1 MTSENPNDPLHGVTL
16 KAIMEDLIARRGWD
30 DLAANIKIRCFA
42 SDPSLKSSLKF
53 LRKTDWARDRVEQ
66 LYLEDQRVLERK
78 RKRNRRRAAMRAH
91 RAEQESESPS
101 EDPSESPSEDP
112 DQDLPAG
119 EGPLESELQQSIE

>member
-1 MTSENPNDPLHGVTL
+1 MTQNNSNDPLHGITL

-42 SDPSLKSSLKF
+42 SDPSLGSSLKF
-53 LRKTDWARDRVEQ
+53 LRKTDWARARVEQ

-91 RAEQESESPS
+91 RAEQESGE
-101 EDPSESPSEDP
+101 
-112 DQDLPAG
+112 QGAG
-119 EGPLESELQQSIE
+119 EQDPAESDAPTDQ